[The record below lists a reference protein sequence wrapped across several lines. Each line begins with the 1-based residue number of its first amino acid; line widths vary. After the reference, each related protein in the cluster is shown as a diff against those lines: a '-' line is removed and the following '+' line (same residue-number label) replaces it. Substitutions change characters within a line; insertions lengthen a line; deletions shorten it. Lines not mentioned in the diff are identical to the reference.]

1 MRPANRVANRVAAE
15 PMDASRNMNPND
27 RFSILALDG
36 GAARGIYAAQVLA
49 RIEQALDGKIKDH
62 FDLIAGTSTGSILA
76 GAAGAAIPMANI
88 VELFEKQS
96 PRIFSKRWLIPEIAM
111 LWRSRYS
118 RRALDDVLQQYVPR
132 LTLGEVSTPL
142 MITSADLAT
151 GGVHVFKSAYL
162 AQLGE
167 PYERDGE
174 VLLRDAILASCAAPT
189 FFDPKQV
196 GSHLLVDGGLWANNP
211 SIIAL
216 TEALSKFNRR
226 TEDVRVLSI
235 GTGHAPNMY
244 RRRRCWGLLTGWGRE
259 KLVSY
264 TLGLQSQASTNM
276 AKLILGSR
284 YFRLDPE
291 IETWELDDT
300 RHLGNL
306 KALADRTFNH
316 QSRAI
321 LGHITNG

>member
-1 MRPANRVANRVAAE
+1 
-15 PMDASRNMNPND
+15 MDASRNMNTND

-36 GAARGIYAAQVLA
+36 GGARGIYAAQVLA
-49 RIEQALDGKIKDH
+49 RIERALDGKIKDY

-76 GAAGAAIPMANI
+76 GAAAAAIPMANI
-88 VELFEKQS
+88 VELFENES
-96 PRIFSKRWLIPEIAM
+96 PSIFRKRWFIPGIAV
-111 LWRSRYS
+111 LWRSKYS

-142 MITSADLAT
+142 LITSADLAT
-151 GGVHVFKSAYL
+151 GGVHIFKSAYL

-167 PYERDGE
+167 PYDRDGD

-196 GSHLLVDGGLWANNP
+196 ESHLLVDGGLWANNP

-216 TEALSKFNRR
+216 TEALSKFNR
-226 TEDVRVLSI
+226 TIEEVKVLSI
-235 GTGHAPNMY
+235 GTGQIPNMY
-244 RRRRCWGLLTGWGRE
+244 RRRRYWGLLTGWGRD

-276 AKLILGSR
+276 ARLILGER
-284 YFRLDPE
+284 YFRLDPT
-291 IETWELDDT
+291 IEDWHLDDT
-300 RHLGNL
+300 RHMSNL
-306 KALADRTFNH
+306 KALADDTFAR

-321 LGHITNG
+321 LAHIERG